1 VEYAVFVGGSNAS
14 QLSFAAAGLG
24 LDVYKQTKGGWKL
37 TKDSVDKL
45 LPDLRDTLG
54 SVSPDTPVV
63 LFCFDNS
70 CFFGLSDDGSMNPI
84 SKCEEGDDG
93 YHVKGALVDAPDK
106 SLKYVLEQQG
116 RVIEACGEHQVFVI
130 SPWPRFIRCPF
141 CSEADHVTNF
151 SDPDFLNT
159 ILADLP
165 KLRYHIRKVVHPL

>member
-1 VEYAVFVGGSNAS
+1 MYTAMRTGSVEYAVFVGGSNAS

-70 CFFGLSDDGSMNPI
+70 CFFGLSDDGSMNPNP
-84 SKCEEGDDG
+84 KCEEGDDG

-106 SLKYVLEQQG
+106 SLKYVCSAAAGPCHRSMWRASGL
-116 RVIEACGEHQVFVI
+116 RNFAVAKIHQMPVLQ
-130 SPWPRFIRCPF
+130 RG
-141 CSEADHVTNF
+141 
-151 SDPDFLNT
+151 
-159 ILADLP
+159 
-165 KLRYHIRKVVHPL
+165 